1 MYSRVMNTFW
11 ERLRT
16 DSVLTQEFDCIS
28 RGCFFM
34 FYLPLLF
41 YIVCERESY
50 KTCIILFF
58 NAGMMSRIKAL
69 LTFMSG
75 KDLHLAV
82 TLLLSLSNRE
92 CGAGTFVNFASLER
106 EGKLPY
112 SW

>member
-1 MYSRVMNTFW
+1 MHY
-11 ERLRT
+11 
-16 DSVLTQEFDCIS
+16 
-28 RGCFFM
+28 
-34 FYLPLLF
+34 P
-41 YIVCERESY
+41 
-50 KTCIILFF
+50 FF
-58 NAGMMSRIKAL
+58 NAGMMSWIKAL

-75 KDLHLAV
+75 KELHQAV